1 MTDTIY
7 MTLTLK
13 FPSQLLTNDLEK
25 QVILSYKLSNG
36 ILRFIIDIL
45 IVSDNSIKNIA
56 IK

>member
-45 IVSDNSIKNIA
+45 IVSDDSIKNIA